1 MRLLHVSDWHL
12 GRTNGHTDRRED
24 LTDVLAQT
32 VEVARDFKP
41 DLTIHAGDLFDA
53 PRPAVDDLQL
63 ACNALRQLA
72 ELAPVVVLAGNHDS
86 PQLLKFLGSI
96 LEPGRIHF
104 VDVVKKP
111 EDGGILDFETGGGQR
126 IRLAPLPF
134 ISAHRMVRTFE
145 DSSTWTASY
154 ADRVR
159 AISDVLAAGLA
170 DGAQPDRDVLLFAAH
185 LHVEGAQV
193 TKSERPYTV
202 SEGYATHASALPPVS
217 YAAFGHIHRYQRLPQ
232 ASVTGCYVGSPI
244 PLDFG
249 EEHDEKV
256 CVLVEADPGRPA
268 EFTQHK
274 YAIRRPLRRF
284 EGTLEELRAA
294 CEGTGAALCQVVVHT
309 EEPVRE
315 LAAQVHELLPEAV
328 LLNVDEICA
337 AQQRSAVQLSDIS
350 ADADASVGDLFADY
364 IASTGVHG
372 STATDV
378 LETFKLLHEGGELP
392 ELRAPAEEPI
402 VDAEVAAP

>member
-12 GRTNGHTDRRED
+12 GRTNGHAERRED
-24 LTDVLAQT
+24 LADVLAQT
-32 VEVARDFKP
+32 VSLARDFKP
-41 DLTIHAGDLFDA
+41 NLTVHAGDLFDA

-63 ACNALRQLA
+63 ACDTLRQLA
-72 ELAPVVVLAGNHDS
+72 ELSPVVVLTGNHDS
-86 PQLLKFLGSI
+86 PQLLKFLGSV
-96 LEPGRIHF
+96 LQPGRIYF

-111 EDGGILDFETGGGQR
+111 EDGGILDFETDGGQR

-134 ISAHRMVRTFE
+134 ISAHRMVRAFE

-159 AISDVLAAGLA
+159 AITDVLAGGLA

-202 SEGYATHASALPPVS
+202 SEGYATQASALPPVS

-268 EFTQHK
+268 EITEHT
-274 YAIRRPLRRF
+274 YVIRRPLRRF
-284 EGTLEELRAA
+284 EGTLEELRTA
-294 CEGTGAALCQVVVHT
+294 CDGVGAALCQVVVHT

-315 LAAQVHELLPEAV
+315 LAAQVQELLPDAV

-337 AQQRSAVQLSDIS
+337 AQQRSAVSISDVP
-350 ADADASVGDLFADY
+350 ADAEAPVGDLFAEF
-364 IASTGVHG
+364 IGETGVHG
-372 STATDV
+372 STVSDV
-378 LETFKLLHEGGELP
+378 LETFRLLHEGGDLP
-392 ELRAPAEEPI
+392 ELQVPKDEP
-402 VDAEVAAP
+402 VAGAEVAGS

>member
-12 GRTNGHTDRRED
+12 GRTNGHVERRED
-24 LTDVLAQT
+24 LADVLAQT
-32 VEVARDFKP
+32 VAVAREFKP

-63 ACNALRQLA
+63 ACDTLRQLA
-72 ELAPVVVLAGNHDS
+72 ELSPVAVLAGNHDS
-86 PQLLKFLGSI
+86 PQLLKFLGSV
-96 LEPGRIHF
+96 LEPGQIHF
-104 VDVVKKP
+104 VDLVKRP
-111 EDGGILDFETGGGQR
+111 EDGGILDFETRGAQR

-134 ISAHRMVRTFE
+134 ISAHRMVRAFE
-145 DSSTWTASY
+145 DSSTWTSSY

-170 DGAQPDRDVLLFAAH
+170 DGAQPDRDVMLFAAH

-193 TKSERPYTV
+193 TNSERPYTV
-202 SEGYATHASALPPVS
+202 GEGYATHASALPPVS

-268 EFTQHK
+268 EITAHR

-284 EGTLEELRAA
+284 EGTLEEVRAA
-294 CEGTGAALCQVVVHT
+294 CEGTGTALCQVVVHT

-315 LAAQVHELLPEAV
+315 LAAQVQELLPDAV

-337 AQQRSAVQLSDIS
+337 AQQRFAVQLSDIP
-350 ADADASVGDLFADY
+350 ADAEAPVGDLFAEY
-364 IASTGVHG
+364 IAATGVHG
-372 STATDV
+372 STAADV
-378 LETFKLLHEGGELP
+378 LETFKLLHEGGDLP
-392 ELRAPAEEPI
+392 ELQAPAEEPI
-402 VDAEVAAP
+402 ADTEVAAS